1 MAYILVVNP
10 QILGQAGMPV
20 EDVVLATAFSAA
32 IATLLMGLLANYPF
46 ALAPGM
52 GLNAFFTFGVVI
64 GMGVSYQTALAAVFL
79 EGVLFILLTVS
90 GARSAVINA
99 IPHVLKVAT
108 VVGIGLFLAMI
119 GLRNGG
125 IVVDHP
131 ATLVALGD
139 VTSTEVLTALFGLLI
154 TVPLLSRRVPGS
166 LLIGIAAA
174 TVFAAI
180 LGLVSLPDRIVS
192 APRLPEETFLAMDF
206 TGIANGELIL
216 VILAFLFV
224 DFFDTAGSLIGIGQL
239 GGFLDENGELERA
252 DRAFLSD
259 AVGTTVGAMLGTS
272 TVTTYIESATGIEE
286 GGRTGLTAV
295 TVAGLFVL
303 ATVFTPLLTIVPVP
317 ATAAAIIIVGAM
329 MLKGIKDL
337 PWSRPEELLPAFLAI
352 VAMPYTYSIANGIA
366 LGIVSWVALMVFSGR
381 RTEVH
386 WLMYVL
392 ALALTLYY
400 GTVGH

>member
-1 MAYILVVNP
+1 MLDRLFSGIESPIREVRAGATTFLTMAYILVVNP

-64 GMGVSYQTALAAVFL
+64 GMGISYQTALAAVFI

-99 IPHVLKVAT
+99 IPHSLKIAT

-119 GLRNGG
+119 GLRNAG

-139 VTSTEVLTALFGLLI
+139 VTSTGVLTALFGLLV

-192 APRLPEETFLAMDF
+192 VPTLRGCRSYGHTLDKAMDN
-206 TGIANGELIL
+206 IAE
-216 VILAFLFV
+216 
-224 DFFDTAGSLIGIGQL
+224 
-239 GGFLDENGELERA
+239 
-252 DRAFLSD
+252 
-259 AVGTTVGAMLGTS
+259 
-272 TVTTYIESATGIEE
+272 
-286 GGRTGLTAV
+286 
-295 TVAGLFVL
+295 
-303 ATVFTPLLTIVPVP
+303 
-317 ATAAAIIIVGAM
+317 AAALCLEDEKPVSGAAFVG
-329 MLKGIKDL
+329 LRDL
-337 PWSRPEELLPAFLAI
+337 EI
-352 VAMPYTYSIANGIA
+352 VA
-366 LGIVSWVALMVFSGR
+366 
-381 RTEVH
+381 
-386 WLMYVL
+386 
-392 ALALTLYY
+392 
-400 GTVGH
+400 